1 MEEREAE
8 TQGMTHSEG
17 DRSTREREIAPDTE
31 MGRKNL
37 RDRDTEQAGDRG
49 KQRQTDTETDTE
61 RQERREI
68 KRDRDAEKGQK
79 QRDGETRILG
89 VPGVGA

>member
-8 TQGMTHSEG
+8 TQGMTHSDG
-17 DRSTREREIAPDTE
+17 DRSTREREIGPDTV
-31 MGRKNL
+31 MGRKNQ

-61 RQERREI
+61 RQRR
-68 KRDRDAEKGQK
+68 
-79 QRDGETRILG
+79 
-89 VPGVGA
+89 